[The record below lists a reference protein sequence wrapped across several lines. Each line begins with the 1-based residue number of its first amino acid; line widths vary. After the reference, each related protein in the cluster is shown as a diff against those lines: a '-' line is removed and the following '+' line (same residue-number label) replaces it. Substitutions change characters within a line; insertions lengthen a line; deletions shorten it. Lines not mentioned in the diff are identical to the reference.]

1 MLAQKIRSDMTT
13 AMKARDDLRVQ
24 TLRGALAA
32 FTNELVAKNRKP
44 TDEVTDEEAFSV
56 LKRQAK
62 QRKDAAEQYTK
73 GGRTELAEK
82 ELKELAIIE
91 EYLPRMASREEIEQ
105 KVRNHMQQYEL
116 DPEASNKSA
125 IGKLTGAVMK
135 DFAGKADGA
144 DVQSVIRT
152 LFKLP

>member
-1 MLAQKIRSDMTT
+1 MLAQKIRSDMTA

-44 TDEVTDEEAFSV
+44 TDEITDEEAFSV

-91 EYLPRMASREEIEQ
+91 KYLPRMASREEIEQ
-105 KVRNHMQQYEL
+105 KVRSHMQQYEL
-116 DPEASNKSA
+116 DPEGTDKSA

-152 LFKLP
+152 LLNLP

>member
-1 MLAQKIRSDMTT
+1 MKGFHPSSSLPAPVGSFFICYTRGMLAQKIRENMKD
-13 AMKARDDLRVQ
+13 AMRAKDQIRLD

-44 TDEVTDEEAFSV
+44 TDEITDEEAFSV

-91 EYLPRMASREEIEQ
+91 KYLPRMASREEIEQ

-116 DPEASNKSA
+116 D
-125 IGKLTGAVMK
+125 
-135 DFAGKADGA
+135 
-144 DVQSVIRT
+144 
-152 LFKLP
+152 